1 MICLSSPWVSG
12 QWEPDPIS
20 PASRTFF
27 FNPKYGPGPEL
38 CCVVTLSQVQAWLS
52 FLARVQTESQNWGRE
67 GTSVLVRGM
76 GFYIWPRLSRSDFS
90 LRVTFP
96 SSHSR
101 LEAETGWTQTSWV
114 SRAASFHFTV
124 SLSPPH
130 PLNCP
135 PQVPSSR
142 PRPEKFL
149 TLSSPTSNYLPPW
162 PGTGPPLRTRRARF
176 ATHWA
181 LSSSGF
187 RSPSLCSP
195 YHSMQGNIFKTICA
209 QEKKSHTLI
218 QSRNG
223 GGEGW
228 RRPSAQFPNSGRLF
242 MISPLESL

>member
-1 MICLSSPWVSG
+1 MANGSQTPFLLLPG
-12 QWEPDPIS
+12 H
-20 PASRTFF
+20 FF

-142 PRPEKFL
+142 PRPWEIPDSFL
-149 TLSSPTSNYLPPW
+149 THIQLPPPLAW
-162 PGTGPPLRTRRARF
+162 DRPTPQNQESPFCNPLGP
-176 ATHWA
+176 
-181 LSSSGF
+181 
-187 RSPSLCSP
+187 
-195 YHSMQGNIFKTICA
+195 
-209 QEKKSHTLI
+209 
-218 QSRNG
+218 
-223 GGEGW
+223 
-228 RRPSAQFPNSGRLF
+228 
-242 MISPLESL
+242 